1 MRCSK
6 AEGSVQSYLEGD
18 MRGAELRAFEEHLS
32 SCPTCQVRV
41 EGYQE
46 LLGMLTALET
56 VEVNEVFAE
65 QVLSRLGRPFI
76 PRIWIAV
83 AAGLGVVVILATGFA
98 ALQVATPELLS
109 PLGRLILSA
118 SLSLKTIGIHIWR
131 VLAQSSI
138 LLRIMG
144 DPLSRVSP
152 LYWVGAGL
160 WVVGFDLFCG
170 WIIRRLRGRVIG

>member
-1 MRCSK
+1 MKCPR

-18 MRGAELRAFEEHLS
+18 MRGAELRVFEEHLS

-41 EGYQE
+41 KEYQE
-46 LLGMLTALET
+46 VLGMLTTLET
-56 VEVNEVFAE
+56 VGVNEVFVE

-83 AAGLGVVVILATGFA
+83 AASLGVLVILVTGFA

-109 PLGRLILSA
+109 PLGNLILSA
-118 SLSLKTIGIHIWR
+118 SLSLKTIGFTIWR

-138 LLRIMG
+138 FLRIMG
-144 DPLSRVSP
+144 DMLSRVSP

-160 WVVGFDLFCG
+160 WVVGFDLFCS
-170 WIIRRLRGRVIG
+170 WVIRKSRGRVTG